1 MKDCPIGKI
10 YNPHTKRCI
19 LMNGSTAKK
28 LEKLKMI
35 INKKNENTKESM
47 VIKECPKN
55 KIYNPKTKRCVLQ
68 NGVIGKQLLTEK
80 IIKNAKRN
88 SGHDYLKWENNSCY
102 MDSLFI
108 ALFYRRSKFIEE
120 ILLKAKVNDYGN
132 YELKKIGEN
141 IKLQLISIYE
151 KISGIDKND
160 VKSCS
165 ILRVL
170 LDRYYSIL
178 KRVNPK
184 IKIISLYDNWTTTQL
199 DIFEF
204 LEYLT
209 VIFNIKN
216 TTKIIDAG
224 NQPIYTNFINM
235 IPIDFLMTNQIS
247 IGDYYPSYETSYNL
261 DRNNPYIDSKGIKHY
276 SYTKKTEIKKAPF
289 LMIRVSRNIGRSKL
303 STKVI
308 PKSSLKISENKSK
321 LYLTSIII
329 HYGSNTGGHYTCLI
343 NPIDDLWYE
352 YDDLSS
358 KLKKIGTLDDIKENR
373 QYTRNIV
380 GLLYM
385 PK

>member
-19 LMNGSTAKK
+19 LMNGPTAKK

-35 INKKNENTKESM
+35 IDKKNENIKENM

-68 NGVIGKQLLTEK
+68 NGIIGKQLLTEK
-80 IIKNAKRN
+80 IIKNTKRDN
-88 SGHDYLKWENNSCY
+88 GHEYLKWENNSCY

-108 ALFYRRSKFIEE
+108 ALFYKRSKFIEE

-141 IKLQLISIYE
+141 IKLQLISIYK
-151 KISGIDKND
+151 KISGINKND
-160 VKSCS
+160 IKSCS
-165 ILRVL
+165 ILRNL

-178 KRVNPK
+178 KRINPK

-199 DIFEF
+199 DVFEF

-224 NQPIYTNFINM
+224 NQPIYTNFVNM
-235 IPIDFLMTNQIS
+235 IPIDFLMTNQLY

-289 LMIRVSRNIGRSKL
+289 LMIRISRNIGRTKL

-321 LYLTSIII
+321 LYLTSMII

-343 NPIDDLWYE
+343 NPIEDLWYE

-358 KLKKIGTLDDIKENR
+358 KLKKIGTLDDVKENR
-373 QYTRNIV
+373 DYTKNIV
-380 GLLYM
+380 GLIYM